1 MNNCPDT
8 KEDTEHELA
17 MLVRMLVSA
26 LKKSDPENDLCT
38 RALKYLGSK
47 NLLGNILRKN

>member
-1 MNNCPDT
+1 MCDSSN
-8 KEDTEHELA
+8 KDTEHELA

-26 LKKSDPENDLCT
+26 LKKTDPKNDLCK